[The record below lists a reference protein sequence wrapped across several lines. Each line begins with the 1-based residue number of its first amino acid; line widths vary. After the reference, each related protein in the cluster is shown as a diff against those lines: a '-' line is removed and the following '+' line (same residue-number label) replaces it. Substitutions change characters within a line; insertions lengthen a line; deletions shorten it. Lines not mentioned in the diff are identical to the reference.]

1 MGLGFAILQLVV
13 MDLSRHLAWDEA
25 VYYSEVHPIGD
36 PLGFNAHRSR
46 GITWLVAPVLLVTD
60 SIVAMRL
67 YLVALSSV
75 GLVVAFAVWR
85 RTISWGAVAAAVLFG
100 TSWLSFTYGSE
111 LMPNLFSALAGL
123 TAMGLAIA
131 YQAKPSSWL
140 SIGVFVAS
148 GLTTLIRPLDGAV
161 LLLALGIS
169 MFILR
174 STRLSRPFGPALLG
188 ALAIGIVPWAIE
200 SWARFGGPIE
210 RLEQTR
216 RLVGG
221 GLTNNLGTYAQ
232 MLGAPLTPGTVAAA
246 DWQVAMWLGLLVALS
261 VLGTV
266 AGASMSKRVGLIALV
281 TAFLMTAPYLFYSE
295 AAAPRF
301 MTPAV
306 GFLSI
311 SAGIGVY
318 AISRSNSGRS
328 LAVVVGSLI
337 VATLMTFQVGI
348 GTQWSEFQTESRLV
362 SVTLADTLAA
372 AAGQRPCSFLSTF
385 GYPQMEIRS
394 GCHGGR
400 LTSDAAANLSLL
412 SEELAAGNEVFALV
426 ASNDPTEFLDASW
439 HCSKVSSVSDS
450 RWHLCDFARDS

>member
-1 MGLGFAILQLVV
+1 MSLQRPELDTTESIRSNARDPLFWIVLVGVGFAILQVVV

-25 VYYSEVHPIGD
+25 VYYSEAHPIGD

-60 SIVAMRL
+60 SIVAMRF

-75 GLVVAFAVWR
+75 GLVVGFAVWR
-85 RTISWGAVAAAVLFG
+85 RTISWGAVAAAVLFS
-100 TSWLSFTYGSE
+100 TCWLSFTYGSE
-111 LMPNLFSALAGL
+111 LMPNLFSTLSGL

-140 SIGVFVAS
+140 SIGVFVAF

-161 LLLALGIS
+161 LLLALVIS

-174 STRLSRPFGPALLG
+174 STRLSRPVGPALLG

-246 DWQVAMWLGLLVALS
+246 DWQVAIWLGLLVALS

-266 AGASMSKRVGLIALV
+266 AGPSISRRLGLIALV
-281 TAFLMTAPYLFYSE
+281 TAVLMTAPYLFYSE

-318 AISRSNSGRS
+318 AIWRSNRGRS
-328 LAVVVGSLI
+328 IAVVVGSL
-337 VATLMTFQVGI
+337 
-348 GTQWSEFQTESRLV
+348 
-362 SVTLADTLAA
+362 
-372 AAGQRPCSFLSTF
+372 
-385 GYPQMEIRS
+385 
-394 GCHGGR
+394 
-400 LTSDAAANLSLL
+400 
-412 SEELAAGNEVFALV
+412 
-426 ASNDPTEFLDASW
+426 
-439 HCSKVSSVSDS
+439 SSPP
-450 RWHLCDFARDS
+450 W